1 MQRARQSQHVNPVRQ
16 SHVHA
21 HAPTARLP
29 SEFVENATSALTAVI
44 SDLAGSGILDPNRS
58 GTSLAFQQAMKDM
71 DAVPRKGMRLT
82 ERPDALAFSSPLAR
96 FSPTPDHALHF
107 PFMSPNPNIRAVSPR
122 QTQVLYACIYIC
134 I

>member
-1 MQRARQSQHVNPVRQ
+1 MQRARQSHHVNPVRQ

-21 HAPTARLP
+21 HAPNARLP

-82 ERPDALAFSSPLAR
+82 ERPDSLAFSSPLTR
-96 FSPTPDHALHF
+96 FSPTPDHALKF
-107 PFMSPNPNIRAVSPR
+107 PYTSPNPNFRAISPR
-122 QTQVLYACIYIC
+122 QSQVFYTCTYRY
-134 I
+134 